1 MKRYR
6 IRPYSLV
13 WWGEKLLKSA
23 GALVLLAVVEWGVII
38 AMLAL
43 YAEKRGLPM
52 PWEGVI

>member
-52 PWEGVI
+52 PWEGVL